1 MKIEVPEPM
10 LIELLRPALDH
21 YAKKLASK
29 RNGTTEHR
37 DDSTAAVFSKPED
50 VQAQMD
56 VGGSWV
62 EKEVMEM
69 GGRLL

>member
-1 MKIEVPEPM
+1 MKIEVPEPV

-29 RNGTTEHR
+29 RSGKIDRR

-50 VQAQMD
+50 VQSQLD

>member
-1 MKIEVPEPM
+1 MKIDLPEPM

-29 RNGTTEHR
+29 RNGTIDRR
-37 DDSTAAVFSKPED
+37 DNNTAAVFNKPED
-50 VQAQMD
+50 VHAQLD